1 LKKVTKI
8 AQNTVD
14 LAEQSKLRVA
24 AYCRVSTDSDE
35 QLVSLDTQIKHY
47 KTYINANPEWAFA
60 GLYYDEG
67 ITGTKKEKR
76 PELLRMITD
85 CEDRKIDL
93 IVTKSISR
101 FARNT
106 TDCLELV
113 RKLLALNVFIYFE
126 KENINTG
133 SMESELMLSNLS
145 GLAESESVS
154 IAENSKWS
162 VKRRFQNGTFKISY
176 PPYGYD
182 TVDGKLIVNET
193 QAEIVRFVFSSIL
206 SGKGTGKIASEL
218 NRQAVPSKKGGR
230 WTATTIRG
238 MVGNEKYTGD
248 AIFQKTYT
256 DAYFNRHYN
265 YGEEDQYLIKNHHDA
280 IIGHE
285 DFEAAQDIIEQRGK
299 EKGLEK
305 QNKKYQ
311 NRYPFSG
318 KIICG
323 QCGGKF
329 KRRIHSTGKHTI
341 AWCCTNHIEDTENCS
356 MKYIPETDFKY
367 AFVTMMNK
375 LIFGHQT
382 VLKPLLMGLRGI
394 NSEDSVAKLH
404 DLDKKLEENA
414 EQRKVL
420 VGLMTKDYL
429 EPAVFKKG
437 NNELLQEA
445 ERIKRQKE
453 SISRFINSDN
463 INLHEVS
470 ELLQYATK
478 SELLN
483 DFDGELFIHFVER
496 ILVYSRTEI
505 GFELKCGITLKERL
519 VR

>member
-1 LKKVTKI
+1 MKKVTKI
-8 AQNTVD
+8 AQNTVG

-133 SMESELMLSNLS
+133 SMESELMLSILS